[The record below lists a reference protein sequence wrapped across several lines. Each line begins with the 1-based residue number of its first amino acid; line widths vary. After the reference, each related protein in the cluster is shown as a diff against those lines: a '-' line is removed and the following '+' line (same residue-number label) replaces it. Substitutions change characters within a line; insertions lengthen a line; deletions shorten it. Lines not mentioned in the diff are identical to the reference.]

1 MLFDAPNCAHIF
13 DGGIHGQSSLRS
25 NGVQSS
31 LLISILLGAALLL
44 AGRQLFWLFVAA
56 VGFLYGLEFA
66 PSLFQ
71 GSSEVL
77 QLVIALACGLIG
89 ALLGIFAQKVA
100 VALAGGLTGGYL
112 AAEFAYGAAWHEHF
126 PVIAFAIGAI
136 IGAALVLM
144 IFDWALIICSSL
156 AGSALI
162 VPAFH
167 LHQTEGH
174 LLFAVLAV
182 VGILIQ
188 AGLMHRR
195 RVVPVTAE

>member
-1 MLFDAPNCAHIF
+1 MPASH
-13 DGGIHGQSSLRS
+13 GIQTSNSPRS
-25 NGVQSS
+25 KSVQSS

-56 VGFLYGLEFA
+56 VGFLYGMEFA
-66 PSLFQ
+66 PTLFQ

-77 QLVIALACGLIG
+77 HLAVALACGLIG

-136 IGAALVLM
+136 IGAVLVLM
-144 IFDWALIICSSL
+144 LFDWALIICSSL

-167 LHQTEGH
+167 LQRMEDH
-174 LLFAVLAV
+174 LLFAGLAI

-195 RVVPVTAE
+195 RIVPAEPVE